1 MKIDERMKKY
11 EYVSR
16 QYLICKQ
23 PVIIRLDG
31 RAFHSFTRGFQKP
44 FDNILVKTMQDTMN
58 YLCENISNCRFG
70 YTQSDEISLLLID
83 DTNTETQAWFDNN
96 LSKLVSISASMA
108 TLAFNKFFKS
118 NVADAYL
125 ENDKFDTLPY
135 EAKFDTATFDA
146 RAFNLPNH
154 EVNNYFIWRQ
164 QDCAR
169 NSIQMVGQAT
179 FSHKQLQNKNCKDI
193 LEMLKEKGINYDK
206 DFPTYLKQGTC
217 AYKKYCS
224 YNVTRKDAKTGYI
237 FTQEVTRNK
246 WIIDL
251 DMPNLVIKNFFI
263 KEKTLHD

>member
-1 MKIDERMKKY
+1 MKIAERMKKY

-31 RAFHSFTRGFQKP
+31 RAFHSFTKGFQKP

-118 NVADAYL
+118 NVSDAYL

-135 EAKFDTATFDA
+135 EKKFDTAIFDA

-164 QDCAR
+164 QDCVR
-169 NSIQMVGQAT
+169 NSIQMVGQAN
-179 FSHKQLQNKNCKDI
+179 FSHKQLQNKKCRDI
-193 LEMLKEKGINYDK
+193 LEMLREKGINYDK
-206 DFPTYLKQGTC
+206 DFPIYLKHGTC

-224 YNVTRKDAKTGYI
+224 YNIIRKDANTGYI
-237 FTQEVTRNK
+237 FTQEVTKNK
-246 WIIDL
+246 WIIDFN
-251 DMPNLVIKNFFI
+251 MPNLVIENFFI
-263 KEKTLHD
+263 KEKMLHD